1 MENCNQI
8 CILKFVLVALSY
20 TMIPSSQPLFNSS
33 IKGRIY
39 TLMFFPGYSGPG
51 IINAKN
57 MYFRCIIIPG
67 GRLSG
72 ITNTG
77 QQLYGAL
84 VMPNGLNP
92 SVAMATRTFEA
103 PRFLRILPIKILPCF
118 AIRRMCQHRP
128 MILVVFVFLPQ
139 FVMRHSFARHIG

>member
-51 IINAKN
+51 IINTKN
-57 MYFRCIIIPG
+57 MYFRCIIISR

-92 SVAMATRTFEA
+92 SVAMATRTFRGSA
-103 PRFLRILPIKILPCF
+103 VSPDTSDQNPSMLRHPT
-118 AIRRMCQHRP
+118 MCQHWP

-139 FVMRHSFARHIG
+139 FVMRHSFARHIE